1 MENFIDGAGAM
12 KVTNSETTAVDRE
25 AISPKES
32 VVADQCVA
40 AIPTTFNMLIVDDSI
55 MNRKMLQRC
64 LSAGGHTCTVAVD
77 GLEALALVM
86 EKNDPSNGQPFD
98 VILMDFEMPNMD
110 GPTATKEIRSLGYT
124 APIFGVTGNGEY
136 VGHYRANHMNLAFV
150 TVFITVYHPF
160 PSTSGSPTD
169 VQHFLSSGA
178 NKVIL
183 KPFRIGAFGE
193 AMKAIINQHTET

>member
-1 MENFIDGAGAM
+1 M
-12 KVTNSETTAVDRE
+12 KIAISETTGAERV

-32 VVADQCVA
+32 AVADQCVA
-40 AIPTTFNMLIVDDSI
+40 TIPTTFNMLIVDDSI

-86 EKNDPSNGQPFD
+86 EKADPSNGQPFD

-136 VGHYRANHMNLAFV
+136 SFSYRKNQMNLSFV
-150 TVFITVYHPF
+150 ALFVTVYHPF
-160 PSTSGSPTD
+160 
-169 VQHFLSSGA
+169 V
-178 NKVIL
+178 NI
-183 KPFRIGAFGE
+183 RIT
-193 AMKAIINQHTET
+193 N

>member
-1 MENFIDGAGAM
+1 M
-12 KVTNSETTAVDRE
+12 KIANSQSASAERE
-25 AISPKES
+25 AISPKETP
-32 VVADQCVA
+32 VADQCVA
-40 AIPTTFNMLIVDDSI
+40 TIPTTFNMLIVDDSI

-124 APIFGVTGNGEY
+124 APIFGVTGNGKY
-136 VGHYRANHMNLAFV
+136 VGCYRANHMNLAFV
-150 TVFITVYHPF
+150 VLFVTLYHSFSSP
-160 PSTSGSPTD
+160 SGSPTD

-193 AMKAIINQHTET
+193 AMNAIINQHTET